1 MEFSN
6 IEALPG
12 LVIAL
17 GLAPVCGFAILRIV
31 MLMVDGELDA
41 GPGIV
46 ALIVLLLVLVVA
58 IMSKS
63 GAVAGVVI
71 VTLISLLVFFPYA
84 VDQVANAEVRGLD
97 IDKLDKVHREI
108 IQRPENIASY
118 FALAEIVHALGLEGH
133 GIVIAEQT
141 LARLS
146 TEMDPIKNQSL
157 RDVFRSEE
165 HRARQWRRDL
175 RDQAAFR
182 AVACPRCGHR
192 NEPGA
197 IACGGCQGPFLLELA
212 RKIDPRQKIRSKL
225 VVGFAMVAGF
235 LAGTVYAWSVMK
247 GDMRLVALGV
257 GLATVAGVFTW
268 MFQPRML
275 GRQ

>member
-1 MEFSN
+1 MEFQN

-12 LVIAL
+12 LLIAL
-17 GLAPVCGFAILRIV
+17 GLAPVCGFAILRITKF
-31 MLMVDGELDA
+31 MLDGELDA
-41 GPGIV
+41 GPGIAAIIAV
-46 ALIVLLLVLVVA
+46 FLVLAVT

-63 GAVAGVVI
+63 SVVAGAVI
-71 VTLISLLVFFPYA
+71 VTLVSLMVFFPYA
-84 VDQVANAEVRGLD
+84 VDQIASAEVRGMD
-97 IDKLDKVHREI
+97 IDKLDRVYREI
-108 IQRPENIASY
+108 IERPENVSTY

-141 LARLS
+141 LQRLS

-165 HRARQWRRDL
+165 SRAKHWRREV
-175 RDQAAFR
+175 RDQAVFR
-182 AVACPRCGHR
+182 AAMCPRCRHL

-212 RKIDPRQKIRSKL
+212 RKIDPRSKIRSKII
-225 VVGFAMVAGF
+225 VGFAMVAGF
-235 LAGTVYAWSVMK
+235 LTGTVYAWWVIE
-247 GDMRLVALGV
+247 GDLRWGVFAV

-268 MFQPRML
+268 MFQPRKL
-275 GRQ
+275 GRR

>member
-1 MEFSN
+1 MDFPN
-6 IEALPG
+6 ITALPG
-12 LVIAL
+12 LLVSLA
-17 GLAPVCGFAILRIV
+17 LAPICAFAILRI
-31 MLMVDGELDA
+31 MKFMFDGELDA
-41 GPGIV
+41 GPGI
-46 ALIVLLLVLVVA
+46 AGIITVLVVLGLT

-63 GAVAGVVI
+63 NVIAGVVM
-71 VTLISLLVFFPYA
+71 VTVVSLMAFFPFA
-84 VDQVANAEVRGLD
+84 VDQAANAEVRGMD

-108 IQRPENIASY
+108 IGRPENIASY

-133 GIVIAEQT
+133 AIVIAEQT
-141 LARLS
+141 LERLS
-146 TEMDPIKNQSL
+146 TEMDPVKNQSL
-157 RDVFRSEE
+157 RDVFRTEE
-165 HRARQWRRDL
+165 SRTKQWRRVL

-225 VVGFAMVAGF
+225 VLGFAMVAGF
-235 LAGTVYAWSVMK
+235 LTGTVYAWWVIE
-247 GDMRLVALGV
+247 GDLRWVVFTL

-268 MFQPRML
+268 MFQPRRL
-275 GRQ
+275 GRR